1 MAVEQPVEVE
11 LGTGR
16 TYWIASATAGVLA
29 SIAFGVLAMLM
40 MPEMMGMIG
49 AMYGMEGN
57 VLMGWIA
64 HLFHGAVFGLIYA
77 AIVSTDRLG
86 EMASRVDHGAGL
98 GAGYGVVVWLIAASI
113 VMPIWLGMPEM
124 VPDFNPVSLVGHVVY
139 GIVLGAAYPLLVSW
153 LR

>member
-1 MAVEQPVEVE
+1 MAVERPVEVE

-16 TYWIASATAGVLA
+16 DHWIASAAAGI
-29 SIAFGVLAMLM
+29 IAAIVFGVLAMLM

-57 VLMGWIA
+57 VIVGWLA

-77 AIVSTDRLG
+77 AIASMERFEDL
-86 EMASRVDHGAGL
+86 ASRVSHGAGL
-98 GAGYGVVVWLIAASI
+98 GAVYGVVVWMVAAAI
-113 VMPIWLGMPEM
+113 VMPIWLGMTAM
-124 VPDFNPVSLVGHVVY
+124 VPNFDPISLVGHIVY
-139 GIVLGAAYPLLVSW
+139 GVVLGAAYPLLVTW